1 MLDRDLLVDIYT
13 KLGKV
18 ETGIDNIREDHRD
31 LRFMISKNTD
41 DIVSIREDLASA
53 KGAARLTKWAVGVGL
68 AVAGFLVGGG
78 TAN

>member
-31 LRFMISKNTD
+31 LRFMISKNECPRCFKTFHK
-41 DIVSIREDLASA
+41 VQDLCEQS
-53 KGAARLTKWAVGVGL
+53 WS
-68 AVAGFLVGGG
+68 
-78 TAN
+78 